1 MAAKSRRTAV
11 MSVLTHMDDRFGLFM
26 PALSGSVSTDPL
38 ADNLRIVQLLRQFT
52 PFKPMNTRFFSKRIL
67 A

>member
-1 MAAKSRRTAV
+1 
-11 MSVLTHMDDRFGLFM
+11 MDDLFGIFM